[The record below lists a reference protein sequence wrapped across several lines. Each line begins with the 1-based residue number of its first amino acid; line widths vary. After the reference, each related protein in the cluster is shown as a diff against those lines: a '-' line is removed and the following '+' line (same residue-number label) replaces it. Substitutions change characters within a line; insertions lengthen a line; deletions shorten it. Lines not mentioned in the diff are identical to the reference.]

1 MKALAGCSNKEQI
14 IISGHCPPPNSLQ
27 QPPHP
32 HLLTPLLKMLI
43 CPIAGRLRKGGVPG
57 PVSTTLTD
65 LGEAWKNIK
74 RVKKK
79 IKAVRRRESRRNK
92 VKHI

>member
-27 QPPHP
+27 QPPSSRP

-43 CPIAGRLRKGGVPG
+43 GPIAGRLRIGGVPG
-57 PVSTTLTD
+57 PVSTTSTD
-65 LGEAWKNIK
+65 LEEMWKQIK
-74 RVKKK
+74 RETKKGTGGKKK
-79 IKAVRRRESRRNK
+79 Q
-92 VKHI
+92 